1 MFKNNP
7 QLNKLLI
14 IIDLIVASAAYFLAW
29 YLVIVIR
36 AQRNQFITIPNEYY
50 VFGGVCIV
58 LFYIVMAVIGNIYG
72 DTRSSGAIKVF
83 TDIVRLNIIVFLSA
97 SAILFVYR
105 KNPYVSI
112 FSTLIIVVFCSIN
125 VVLQ

>member
-14 IIDLIVASAAYFLAW
+14 IIDLIIASAAYFLAW

-72 DTRSSGAIKVF
+72 DTRSSGAIK
-83 TDIVRLNIIVFLSA
+83 D
-97 SAILFVYR
+97 Y
-105 KNPYVSI
+105 SI
-112 FSTLIIVVFCSIN
+112 SFSICHTFC
-125 VVLQ
+125 L